1 MKRNVTDRLLVIIP
15 VVHGLV
21 VMLAPS
27 LASAQPLQPPGQK
40 PPVPVKKPIA
50 PPVKVNP
57 EAERLI
63 KVATLRTN
71 DGSADK
77 VRRTFKTAKIPV
89 MVMGQLMYGVLV
101 KKKDRDRAIRLL
113 KADSKKQHYWIQFN
127 S

>member
-1 MKRNVTDRLLVIIP
+1 MKKR
-15 VVHGLV
+15 
-21 VMLAPS
+21 
-27 LASAQPLQPPGQK
+27 
-40 PPVPVKKPIA
+40 IA

-63 KVATLRTN
+63 KVATLHVN

-101 KKKDRDRAIRLL
+101 KKKDRERAIRLL
-113 KADSKKQHYWIQFN
+113 KTDSKKQHYWIQFN
-127 S
+127 P